1 MIKKLLLLTILISNL
16 LYSADLTVVINNG
29 ELKGTAY
36 LALYKGK
43 EGFLKKD
50 SVFKGVKFDLVPNE
64 TIINITELPAGDYAY
79 IVFHDEN
86 ENGTLDTNFMKIPK
100 EPTGSSNNFRPKFK
114 PNYDDFK
121 FTLDEKVTQKID
133 LK

>member
-1 MIKKLLLLTILISNL
+1 MKKILLLTILITNL
-16 LYSADLTVVINNG
+16 LYSADLTVIINNSN
-29 ELKGTAY
+29 LKGTAY

-50 SVFKGVKFDLVPNE
+50 SVFKGVKFELKQNE
-64 TIINITELPAGDYAY
+64 TVVNITDLPSGEYAY

-114 PNYDDFK
+114 PNYNDFK
-121 FTLDEKVTQKID
+121 FTLDDKVTQKID

>member
-1 MIKKLLLLTILISNL
+1 MKKILLLTILITNL
-16 LYSADLTVVINNG
+16 LYSADLTVVINNKN
-29 ELKGTAY
+29 LKGTAY

-50 SVFKGVKFDLVPNE
+50 SMFKGVKFELMPNE
-64 TIINITELPAGDYAY
+64 TVVDINDLPSGEYAY
-79 IVFHDEN
+79 VIFHDEN
-86 ENGTLDTNFMKIPK
+86 ENGILDTNFMKIPK

-121 FTLDEKVTQKID
+121 FILNEKVTQKVD

>member
-1 MIKKLLLLTILISNL
+1 MKKILLFITLITNL
-16 LYSADLTVVINNG
+16 LYSADLTVIINNNN
-29 ELKGTAY
+29 LKGTAY

-43 EGFLKKD
+43 EGFLKKE
-50 SVFKGVKFDLVPNE
+50 SMFKGVKFDLMPNE
-64 TIINITELPAGDYAY
+64 TIVNITDLPSGEYAY
-79 IVFHDEN
+79 VIFHDK
-86 ENGTLDTNFMKIPK
+86 NGNGVLDTNFMKIPK

-121 FTLDEKVTQKID
+121 FILNEKVTQKID